1 MDLKFNKSAEE
12 LKIQNHFK
20 VAMFKIK
27 ENLEKGNRIIEF
39 AFPIEI
45 ASEVRRLI
53 DEELKAYSFN
63 WMIMRK
69 GENQNGKVVDFIS
82 QTIGNERHYKLNYF
96 GD

>member
-1 MDLKFNKSAEE
+1 MDLKFNKSAED
-12 LKIQNHFK
+12 LMIQHHFK
-20 VAMFKIK
+20 IAMDSIK
-27 ENLEKGNRIIEF
+27 NNLVQGKRITEL